1 MRRVYDANNR
11 YGKSHLVLK
20 LLTLVLDR
28 LKRSFPVV
36 LVTGARQVGKTT
48 LLRQNSDAQ
57 SYYTFDDYVLLDSV
71 KQDAIG
77 FAANVSTPVILD
89 EIQYAPLLFRAIK
102 LRVDRDA
109 RSGEFLLTGSQQ
121 FEMMRGVSESLAGR
135 IGILTLSGLS
145 SREIGGSK
153 FTLPFLTTT
162 EYLSERQ
169 PSVSPLSSPE
179 LWRRIQR
186 GSMPKLYA
194 DPEIDTQDYYSAYVK
209 TYIERDVR
217 TLTQV
222 GDELTFMQ
230 FLTACAARTGALLNL
245 SDISRDVNVS
255 VPTAKRWL
263 SILAVSGLVYLL
275 RPFSQNITSRTVKT
289 PKLYFMD
296 TGLAAY
302 LCKWYAPETLEVGA
316 MSGAFFGTYIIS
328 EVVKS
333 YQNFGQEPPL
343 YFYRDADRHEVDLII
358 HKDGK
363 IYPVEIKKTASPN
376 AKDFKQFETLRNISG
391 LEVAQGSV
399 VCMYDSPLRLS
410 GGNIIPVSYI

>member
-1 MRRVYDANNR
+1 MYIERHI
-11 YGKSHLVLK
+11 SFVLE
-20 LLTLVLDR
+20 R

-48 LLRQNSDAQ
+48 LLRQNDDGQ
-57 SYYTFDDYVLLDSV
+57 GYYTLDDYVFLDSIE
-71 KQDAIG
+71 QDAMG

-109 RSGEFLLTGSQQ
+109 RSGAFLLTGSQQ

-145 SREIGGSK
+145 SREIDGSR

-162 EYLSERQ
+162 EYLGERS
-169 PSVSPLSSPE
+169 PSVLPLRAHE
-179 LWRRIQR
+179 LWGRIQR
-186 GSMPKLYA
+186 GGMPKLYA
-194 DPEIDTQDYYSAYVK
+194 DPEINTQDYYSAYVK

-217 TLTQV
+217 TLAQV

-245 SDISRDVNVS
+245 SDIARDVGVS

-302 LCKWYAPETLEVGA
+302 LCKWFTPETLEVGA
-316 MSGAFFGTYIIS
+316 MSGAFFETYVVSEII
-328 EVVKS
+328 KS

-376 AKDFKQFETLRNISG
+376 AKDFKQFETLRKMSG
-391 LEVAQGSV
+391 LEVAPGGV
-399 VCMYDSPLRLS
+399 VCMYDSPIRLS
-410 GGNIIPVSYI
+410 GGNVIPVSYI